1 MTDLEKKGKKLFEN
15 SEKIV
20 PFENKVWLSS
30 PTMHGEKL
38 EYMKAAYDTNW
49 MSTVGEN
56 INELE
61 RLAEDHMGGMH
72 AVALS
77 CGTAALHL
85 AVKLAAGKL
94 YGSSSGIST
103 PDGLG
108 RGGSLYG
115 RRVFCTD
122 MTFDATVNPV
132 VYEGG
137 EPVFIDTEEETWNM
151 SPEALE
157 RAFGIYPDVKLVV
170 MAHLYGTP
178 GRIQEIREI
187 CDVHGAL
194 LIEDA
199 AESLGA
205 ACRDAEGEMRQTG
218 TFGDYSIISFNGNK
232 IITGSSGGMI
242 LCHTKEEADK
252 ARKWSTQSREDAP
265 WYQHEELG
273 YNYRMSNVIAGVV
286 RGQWGHLWEHIERK
300 KEIYERYREG
310 LKDLP
315 VRMNPYDAENS
326 TPNFWLSCLLV
337 DREALCESV
346 RSEKGF
352 GYRSE
357 KGKSCPDEILEA
369 LQSINAEGRPIWKPM
384 HMQPVYRMNKF
395 IQMNGFVMR
404 EGNGRAKSNAY
415 IGGGAVGRDGKPL
428 DMGMDIFERGL
439 CLPSDVKMTEGEQE
453 RIIDVIIRCF
463 K

>member
-1 MTDLEKKGKKLFEN
+1 MFRSDKGLKAFER
-15 SEKIV
+15 
-20 PFENKVWLSS
+20 KVWLSS
-30 PTMHGEKL
+30 PTMHGEEL
-38 EYMKAAYDTNW
+38 EYMKRAYDTNW

-56 INELE
+56 LDELE
-61 RLAEDHMGGMH
+61 KFVGTHMGGMY

-77 CGTAALHL
+77 SGTAALHL

-115 RRVFCTD
+115 RRVFCSD

-157 RAFGIYPDVKLVV
+157 KAFEIYPDVKIVV

-178 GRIQEIREI
+178 GKIQKIRDI
-187 CDVHGAL
+187 CDSHKVL

-205 ACRDAEGEMRQTG
+205 QYRDKDGVMRQTG

-232 IITGSSGGMI
+232 IITGSSGGML
-242 LCHTKEEADK
+242 LCHSKEEADK

-273 YNYRMSNVIAGVV
+273 YNYRMSNVIAGIV
-286 RGQWGHLWEHIERK
+286 RGQWKYLQEHIEK
-300 KEIYERYREG
+300 KKKIYERYREG
-310 LKDLP
+310 LKALP
-315 VRMNPYDAENS
+315 VRMNLYDVENS
-326 TPNFWLSCLLV
+326 TPNFWLSCLLI
-337 DREALCESV
+337 DKEAMCESV

-352 GYRSE
+352 GYRNE
-357 KGKSCPDEILEA
+357 GGKSCPDEILEM
-369 LQSINAEGRPIWKPM
+369 LRRMNAEGRPIWKPM
-384 HMQPVYRMNKF
+384 HMQPMYR
-395 IQMNGFVMR
+395 MNGFVTR
-404 EGNGRAKSNAY
+404 EGNGRAESNAY
-415 IGGGAVGRDGKPL
+415 IAGQEAGSDGRPL
-428 DMGMDIFERGL
+428 DIGMDIFERGL
-439 CLPSDVKMTEGEQE
+439 CLPSDIKMTEGEQE
-453 RIIDVIIRCF
+453 RIIDTVRGCF
-463 K
+463 S